1 MIDFSA
7 FMFYYVENIEKKG
20 GIAHMVFD
28 LIIKNGNVLDG
39 TGTKAFSGD
48 IAIKGGQI
56 AKVADCIEEETPTII
71 DATGKTVCPGFIDPH
86 AHNDGYIFLDPSN
99 IYKLAQGVT
108 TEISGNCGEGLAPVT
123 ATHYDEIF
131 EYYRPYYPTEALCT
145 YTSEKNYFSD
155 VKKLPLGNN
164 IGFLC
169 AHGTLRMAVMGFAAR
184 KPSDEEMNRM
194 KTLLAECM
202 EAGALGMSSGL
213 VYSPGCFADTEE
225 LAELCKVVKE
235 YGGIYTTHI
244 RSEGYQLAESIK
256 EAIEISRRTGIR
268 TVISHMKAL
277 GRNYWG
283 MTEET
288 TRLVEE
294 ARTQGLAVYC
304 DQYPY
309 TTSCTVLHWVIPIE
323 YTEGGF
329 TQMCKNLS
337 DPTQRQ
343 AIKDMYQN
351 KHGQWDNLME
361 NITPAG
367 IHILKADK
375 TPDAVGKTLLEYAQ
389 SIGNDPYD
397 VLFDIIVENKADAIA
412 AYDCMS
418 EEDICRIM
426 KKDYC
431 MVGSDGI
438 AVKPE
443 EKTHPRLTGTFPRVL
458 EKYVRKEKVIPLE
471 LAIKKMTS
479 LPAKVMGLK
488 KKGTLQEGFDAD
500 ICIFDP
506 DTIREKGTLMNFNAK
521 PEGIEYVLVGG
532 KIACKNG
539 IYTNAASG
547 NMILRK

>member
-1 MIDFSA
+1 M
-7 FMFYYVENIEKKG
+7 K
-20 GIAHMVFD
+20 FD
-28 LIIKNGNVLDG
+28 IIIKNGNIIDG
-39 TGTKAFSGD
+39 TGAKAFPGAL
-48 IAIKGGQI
+48 AIKDGKI
-56 AKVADCIEEETPTII
+56 TKMADCIEEEAHTII
-71 DATGKTVCPGFIDPH
+71 DASGKTVCPGFIDPH

-123 ATHYDEIF
+123 SEHYDEIF
-131 EYYRPYYPTEALCT
+131 EYYRPYYPNETLRT
-145 YTSEKNYFSD
+145 YTSEKKFFSD

-184 KPSDEEMNRM
+184 KPNDLEMSRM
-194 KTLLAECM
+194 KELLAECM
-202 EAGALGMSSGL
+202 QAGALGMSSGL

-225 LAELCKVVKE
+225 LTELCKVVKE
-235 YGGIYTTHI
+235 YGGIYTSHI
-244 RSEGYQLAESIK
+244 RSEGYQLIEAVK
-256 EAIEISRRTGIR
+256 EAIEISRKTGIR

-283 MTEET
+283 MTKET
-288 TRLVEE
+288 TRLVED
-294 ARTQGLAVYC
+294 ARTQGLEVYC

-309 TTSCTVLHWVIPIE
+309 TTSCTILHWVIPIE
-323 YTEGGF
+323 YTEGGLM
-329 TQMCKNLS
+329 QMCRRLS
-337 DPTQRQ
+337 DPVQRQ

-351 KHGQWDNLME
+351 KSGPWDNLME

-367 IHILKADK
+367 IHILKADA
-375 TPDAVGKTLLEYAQ
+375 TPDVVGKTLLEYAE
-389 SIGNDPYD
+389 SIDKDPYD

-418 EEDICRIM
+418 EEDICQIM

-458 EKYVRKEKVIPLE
+458 EKYVRREKVIPLE
-471 LAIKKMTS
+471 LAIKKMTF
-479 LPAKVMGLK
+479 LPAMVMGLE
-488 KKGTLQEGFDAD
+488 KKGTLKKGFDAD

-506 DTIREKGTLMNFNAK
+506 DTICEKGTLMNFNVR
-521 PEGIEYVLVGG
+521 PEGIEYVLVNG
-532 KIACKNG
+532 KIAYDNG
-539 IYTNAASG
+539 VYTSATSG